1 VSVAEHIPA
10 EQALFLTALAEDD
23 PEKRAALS
31 HAAQCEACA
40 RLLRESTSMLRMLD
54 EQAAPALEP
63 IDARLEARVRAAV
76 LAPPTAAGL
85 AAQPPAAAHARWEH
99 FAWLVMGL
107 LSGWLIWHDGKPNR
121 PLEAMVGL
129 HCLRYELFCAFGA
142 LGIGVVATRLS
153 GARAL
158 GPLRSSVL
166 AMGGALVGQLL
177 LRTRCEAPDAA
188 LHLLAF
194 HGLGVLLAT
203 ALGGLAGRLLTR
215 PA

>member
-10 EQALFLTALAEDD
+10 EQALFLVALAEDD

-31 HAAQCEACA
+31 HAAECEACA
-40 RLLRESTSMLRMLD
+40 RLLRESTSMLCMLD

-76 LAPPTAAGL
+76 LA
-85 AAQPPAAAHARWEH
+85 QPAAAGWAAQLLAVVQAHWEH

-121 PLEAMVGL
+121 PLEALVGL
-129 HCLRYELFCAFGA
+129 HCLRYELICASAAFGV
-142 LGIGVVATRLS
+142 GVAATRLT

-166 AMGGALVGQLL
+166 AMAGALVGQVL
-177 LRTRCEAPDAA
+177 LRTRCEAADAA
-188 LHLLAF
+188 LHLLVF
-194 HGLGVLLAT
+194 HGLGVVLAT
-203 ALGGLAGRLLTR
+203 ALGGLAGRLLQR
-215 PA
+215 SA